1 MHYITSSQKGHPGWV
16 LFSRLISRAIRFL
29 CHSSPGRGRGRL
41 PCSMSCHCAF
51 SMLTMTQKGGK
62 NNKMQLV

>member
-29 CHSSPGRGRGRL
+29 CHSSPGRGRL

-51 SMLTMTQKGGK
+51 SMLTMTQKGGE